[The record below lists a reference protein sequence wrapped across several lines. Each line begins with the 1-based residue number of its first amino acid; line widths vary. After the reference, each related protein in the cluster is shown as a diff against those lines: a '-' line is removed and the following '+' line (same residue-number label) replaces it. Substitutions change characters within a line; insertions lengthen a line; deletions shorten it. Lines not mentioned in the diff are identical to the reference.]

1 MLLENVP
8 QVAGRTSGP
17 LASANKVM
25 LASHGSGPMGVAR
38 MTCEVLDI
46 LRHCPESVERL
57 TGVSS
62 SQVDHQHLQTA

>member
-1 MLLENVP
+1 MLLENMP

-17 LASANKVM
+17 LTSANKVM
-25 LASHGSGPMGVAR
+25 LASRGSGAMGVAR

-46 LRHCPESVERL
+46 LSHCPESVERF